1 VHLPKPTLDAL
12 DELAKADE
20 CTPAD
25 VVERLVAEEHTRR
38 FDAREAVRAD
48 PVACSVC
55 GKQVPASRGART
67 TCSARCARK
76 SVAGLVRYVVFDG
89 ARRASAHA
97 KEADANAAAEV
108 VRTRS
113 RTPDGVRVMR
123 EEL

>member
-1 VHLPKPTLDAL
+1 MHLPKPTLDAL
-12 DELAKADE
+12 DELATLDE

-25 VVERLVAEEHTRR
+25 VVERLVAEEHSRR
-38 FDAREAVRAD
+38 LERLRPGRE

-55 GKQVPASRGART
+55 GKPVPASRGARP

-76 SVAGLVRYVVFDG
+76 SIVGHVRFVVLDG

-108 VRTRS
+108 IRTRS
-113 RTPDGVRVMR
+113 RTPDRVRVLR